1 MNTTSFTRI
10 LTAVGVLIALSAQ
23 AQAASSHIVKR
34 GSAPIAK
41 VKTTGKPGGGTAQAQ
56 VDDSDLTCNSNVGI
70 MQDFPMLDSVPS
82 TTGTLAVF
90 SQQTLFWR
98 IVRRD
103 IKPHIVEMRRQPS

>member
-23 AQAASSHIVKR
+23 AQAASSQIVKR

-41 VKTTGKPGGGTAQAQ
+41 VKTTGKSGGGTAQAQ

-70 MQDFPMLDSVPS
+70 MECAEALKSMCDLGNGGMS
-82 TTGTLAVF
+82 
-90 SQQTLFWR
+90 SQPGGA
-98 IVRRD
+98 D
-103 IKPHIVEMRRQPS
+103 ECAPPPE

>member
-41 VKTTGKPGGGTAQAQ
+41 VKPTGKTGGGAAQAE

-70 MQDFPMLDSVPS
+70 MECAEALKSMCDLGNGGMS
-82 TTGTLAVF
+82 
-90 SQQTLFWR
+90 SQPGGA
-98 IVRRD
+98 D
-103 IKPHIVEMRRQPS
+103 ECAPPPD

>member
-1 MNTTSFTRI
+1 MTDHTAGSEP
-10 LTAVGVLIALSAQ
+10 LTHGGWDWSAV
-23 AQAASSHIVKR
+23 
-34 GSAPIAK
+34 
-41 VKTTGKPGGGTAQAQ
+41 KPGIFAGSIAMSWMWG
-56 VDDSDLTCNSNVGI
+56 LGLFF
-70 MQDFPMLDSVPS
+70 QDFPMLDSVPS

>member
-41 VKTTGKPGGGTAQAQ
+41 VKTTVKTTGKTGGGTAQAQ

-70 MQDFPMLDSVPS
+70 MECAEALKSMCDLGNGGMS
-82 TTGTLAVF
+82 
-90 SQQTLFWR
+90 SQPGGA
-98 IVRRD
+98 D
-103 IKPHIVEMRRQPS
+103 ECAPPPE

>member
-1 MNTTSFTRI
+1 MADSFLGIDLGTTSVKA
-10 LTAVGVLIALSAQ
+10 AVLDQ
-23 AQAASSHIVKR
+23 
-34 GSAPIAK
+34 
-41 VKTTGKPGGGTAQAQ
+41 
-56 VDDSDLTCNSNVGI
+56 
-70 MQDFPMLDSVPS
+70 QDFPMLDSVPS